1 MTRAIIFQIA
11 LLSRLGMLIFM
22 AFLNSNL
29 PTFNPGDDVMKFNLR
44 FEDGMTSSVNNCPT
58 FCDEGHR
65 ECDELILRVTKKSD
79 VSHYA
84 KCQRHQLIDKLY
96 IFILPAFTRWDAAR
110 FLRIALNPSIRHPK
124 LNHEQF
130 SLMPNFFT
138 TIENTSCDSI
148 TEATDHMFDDSEQA
162 HAFMPL
168 LPMSV
173 RFLAN
178 RILIQTVPLRFLP
191 PTYEGTCVLS
201 GLLLNIVAFS
211 IASLLLHELTRTM
224 LLKQLANK
232 LDGNV
237 RSDHIARQ
245 TAVIFCCNP
254 ANVFFTTAY
263 SEATFAAWTFAGYLL
278 DEQGKTVCAVLP
290 WMMAS
295 YTRSNGSL
303 VCVYLLLKGLGK
315 AIGAPSTPMGHSTS
329 GANSKFYQFWHGIA
343 TMTFHIICACFVAMP
358 LVHHDWTGYNIHCEV
373 NNDIHPEWCIQD
385 SKNNKRAMYFL
396 YGYVQRKHW
405 NVGFLRYFS
414 WKQLPNFML
423 ATPILCIGVMATSS
437 WIRLSWKRFISKS
450 NKQGEPQCNK
460 PYATNQLMIFITWV
474 IFALNESGVCRKS
487 FEPGL
492 EELLVGAGLLAHYA
506 IFAGFCILGATV
518 AHVQISTRLICSSC
532 PAFYWYV
539 VFVLQ
544 KAKKTRQERTYHDV
558 RTEGDPSS
566 GYNICVSA
574 AIKYYMIAFNI
585 VGPAMYVTWL
595 PWT

>member
-1 MTRAIIFQIA
+1 M
-11 LLSRLGMLIFM
+11 LLLM
-22 AFLNSNL
+22 AFLHNSL

-44 FEDGMTSSVNNCPT
+44 FEECMSSVNNNCPM
-58 FCDEGHR
+58 FCAEGHG
-65 ECDELILRVTKKSD
+65 ECEELLMLRATKKSD
-79 VSHYA
+79 VPHYA
-84 KCQRHQLIDKLY
+84 KYQRHKVIDKLY
-96 IFILPAFTRWDAAR
+96 VFILPAFTRWDAAR
-110 FLRIALNPSIRHPK
+110 FLSIALNPSIRHPK

-130 SLMPNFFT
+130 SSTPIFFT
-138 TIENTSCDSI
+138 TIENTTCDSI
-148 TEATDHMFDDSEQA
+148 TEATNHMFDDSEQA
-162 HAFMPL
+162 HAFMPF

-173 RFLAN
+173 RFVAN
-178 RILIQTVPLRFLP
+178 RILIRTVPLRFLP

-224 LLKQLANK
+224 LLKQQANK
-232 LDGNV
+232 SDGYV
-237 RSDHIARQ
+237 LSDYIARQ
-245 TAVIFCCNP
+245 TAIIFCCNP

-278 DEQGKTVCAVLP
+278 DEQGKTFYAVLP

-315 AIGAPSTPMGHSTS
+315 AIGALSTPMGHT
-329 GANSKFYQFWHGIA
+329 NSCASSKLYPFWHGMA
-343 TMTFHIICACFVAMP
+343 TMTLHIICACFVAIP
-358 LVHHDWTGYNIHCEV
+358 LVYHDWTGYNIHCDV
-373 NNDIHPEWCIQD
+373 NNDIRPEWCIIQD
-385 SKNNKRAMYFL
+385 SKTNKRPMFSL

-423 ATPILCIGVMATSS
+423 ATPILCIGVMATLS

-450 NKQGEPQCNK
+450 NKQHEEPQYNK

-474 IFALNESGVCRKS
+474 IFALNECGVCRKS

-506 IFAGFCILGATV
+506 VFAGFCILGATV

-544 KAKKTRQERTYHDV
+544 KAKKTQQERTHS
-558 RTEGDPSS
+558 P
-566 GYNICVSA
+566 GYDICVSA
-574 AIKYYMIAFNI
+574 AIKYYMLAFNI
-585 VGPAMYVTWL
+585 VGPFMYVTWL